1 MEARRRAEIRPEI
14 RQKFGRAQALDVS
27 GRPGFKSGAQLGTWL
42 GLVPKQHSSGGKS
55 HLGTITKRGDAYLR
69 TLLIQGA
76 KSVVK
81 TAHTRADPI
90 SKWVLALK
98 ERSGWQ
104 KAVLAMAN
112 KNAQTL
118 WAVMTRGEAFDRHHL
133 SKKPGAKVKPDAGA
147 PAAPA

>member
-27 GRPGFKSGAQLGTWL
+27 GRPGFKSGAQLGAWL

-118 WAVMTRGEAFDRHHL
+118 WAVMTRARSLTGIT
-133 SKKPGAKVKPDAGA
+133 
-147 PAAPA
+147 